1 MTRMDSPVHAF
12 SAKVSTIIH
21 ATEDPEK
28 VAHAIRNL
36 YPDRKSIGSS
46 MNRAKGHHGNEIVT
60 LVFTIRNA
68 NGAESLLQNIWSG
81 FSQLDRT
88 EIYSSL
94 ASRIDSSGTL
104 FLRIDKQDSF
114 RGRIRLENSDPIK
127 IEISFGT
134 RSPKGDGFMDDIQKK
149 LEEIHD

>member
-1 MTRMDSPVHAF
+1 MDSPVQAF
-12 SAKVSTIIH
+12 SMKVSTIIH

-28 VAHAIRNL
+28 VAQAMRNL
-36 YPDRKSIGSS
+36 CLAGTAMNST

-60 LVFTIRNA
+60 LGFTIRNVK
-68 NGAESLLQNIWSG
+68 NVERLLQSIWRG

-94 ASRIDSSGTL
+94 ASRIDSTGTL

-114 RGRIRLENSDPIK
+114 KGRIRLENSDPIK
-127 IEISFGT
+127 IEISFRT
-134 RSPKGDGFMDDIQKK
+134 KSPKGEESVDDIQRK
-149 LEEIHD
+149 LEGIQS

>member
-1 MTRMDSPVHAF
+1 MDPPVRAY
-12 SAKVSTIIH
+12 SAKISTIIH

-28 VAHAIRNL
+28 VAQAIRNFC
-36 YPDRKSIGSS
+36 PDGTPIGST

-60 LVFTIRNA
+60 LVLTIRNA
-68 NGAESLLQNIWSG
+68 RSVEGLLQNVWRS

-88 EIYSSL
+88 EIYLSL

-104 FLRIDKQDSF
+104 FLRIDKQGSF

-127 IEISFGT
+127 IEISFGSK
-134 RSPKGDGFMDDIQKK
+134 SPKGDGIVDDIQKK